1 MINYRRSRK
10 WQILYFLIGGILI
23 LSFGFNIWQT
33 QRAQDQ
39 LKTQYVTSNTPT
51 IFLHGWSSSLRS
63 EKDMVSAAEVSGA
76 ASRRMIIHV
85 RPNGKLKVTG
95 TIKKWM
101 VNPIILVRMD
111 NNRAGEVSVC
121 PLAHQSCKMFKNK
134 HVNQLNFV
142 GHSYGAYAIASTI
155 GDEWKQQEYSGGTSY
170 ASCRSMRWHYG

>member
-1 MINYRRSRK
+1 MANTILFNRRHPYLELRFQYLADSTGK
-10 WQILYFLIGGILI
+10 
-23 LSFGFNIWQT
+23 N
-33 QRAQDQ
+33 Q

-111 NNRAGEVSVC
+111 NN
-121 PLAHQSCKMFKNK
+121 
-134 HVNQLNFV
+134 
-142 GHSYGAYAIASTI
+142 
-155 GDEWKQQEYSGGTSY
+155 
-170 ASCRSMRWHYG
+170 